1 MMAGPTKNSNKVSF
15 RDPDK
20 AARSLLI
27 LIAVI
32 MVSLL
37 IINILQDKDSNITQY
52 PSLKFLISGV
62 IVKDVDLKDLE
73 GNIETHEIK
82 FHDPMYK
89 KEKSY
94 KGFKV
99 QDVLELGFGDEWKS
113 SEFTDVVFEALD
125 GYVSVSP
132 VSKLKQSGGYIVF
145 SDLDFEDWEPIS
157 IKEVTPGP
165 FYLVWTG
172 KEQTTANKYPW
183 PWQLSSINLIRFE
196 DQYSAVFPSGV
207 SKNSS
212 VYKGYEIFK
221 GRCVRCHS
229 MNGEGGKVGPDL
241 NAPQSIVTYR
251 NAYMIK
257 EFIKNPSKYRYTQ
270 MPDYPDLSER
280 DLDNL
285 LAYFRYM
292 NETREN

>member
-1 MMAGPTKNSNKVSF
+1 MAGPTKNTNKVSF

-52 PSLKFLISGV
+52 PSLKFLISRV
-62 IVKDVDLKDLE
+62 IVKDVNLKDLE
-73 GNIETHEIK
+73 ENIETHEIK

-145 SDLDFEDWEPIS
+145 SDLDFEEWEQIS

-172 KEQTTANKYPW
+172 KDQTTANKYPW
-183 PWQLSSINLIRFE
+183 PWQLSSINLIKFE
-196 DQYSAVFPSGV
+196 DQYSPVFPSGV

-292 NETREN
+292 NETKEN